1 MMSNPVS
8 IPAEASE
15 LSSPT
20 ADLPDEVDLR
30 LVVADMD
37 GTLLDGEG
45 RVPSRF
51 ETVMARMR
59 EHGVVFMP
67 ASGRQLANLRATLG
81 SAIAESPV
89 IAENGTIVVQG
100 DAEIHRETITRSD
113 AVAAVRTAR
122 ALREQGFD
130 VGPVIATRD
139 RAYVDR
145 IDERFVRQ
153 CAFYYAALEP
163 VEDVLDLALDNVLKI
178 AVYAFGDAESECYG
192 PLSAAVPGVQT
203 VVSGVHWVDMMA
215 RTASKG
221 RALAA
226 VQERL
231 GINPAQTAVFGDY
244 LNDAELYDYSELSFA
259 MANAHPGILSR
270 ARYIAPANTDDGVL
284 RTIETLLDRLSPR

>member
-1 MMSNPVS
+1 MSHSVS
-8 IPAEASE
+8 GPTETSE
-15 LSSPT
+15 LSNLT
-20 ADLPDEVDLR
+20 ADFPDEVDLR

-37 GTLLDGEG
+37 GTLLDGQG
-45 RVPSRF
+45 RVPRRLD
-51 ETVMARMR
+51 TVVARMH
-59 EHGVVFMP
+59 EHGVVFVP

-81 SAIAESPV
+81 ATITQSPI

-100 DAEIHRETITRSD
+100 DDEIHRETITRSD
-113 AVAAVRTAR
+113 AVTVVHTTR
-122 ALREQGFD
+122 ALCEQGLD

>member
-1 MMSNPVS
+1 MGAEQVGADDPESGEQGVGR
-8 IPAEASE
+8 IPR
-15 LSSPT
+15 
-20 ADLPDEVDLR
+20 R
-30 LVVADMD
+30 LDTVVA
-37 GTLLDGEG
+37 
-45 RVPSRF
+45 
-51 ETVMARMR
+51 RMH
-59 EHGVVFMP
+59 EHGVVFAP

-81 SAIAESPV
+81 TTITQSPI

-100 DAEIHRETITRSD
+100 DDEIHRETITRSD
-113 AVAAVRTAR
+113 AVTVVHTTR
-122 ALREQGFD
+122 ALCEQGLD

-178 AVYAFGDAESECYG
+178 AVYAFGDAESECYR

-203 VVSGVHWVDMMA
+203 VVSGAHWVDMMA

-231 GINPAQTAVFGDY
+231 GIEPAQTAVFGDY
-244 LNDAELYDYSELSFA
+244 LNDAELYDHAELSFA

-284 RTIETLLDRLSPR
+284 RMIEALLDRLPPR

>member
-1 MMSNPVS
+1 MSHSVS
-8 IPAEASE
+8 GPTETSE
-15 LSSPT
+15 LSNLT
-20 ADLPDEVDLR
+20 ADFPDEVDLR

-37 GTLLDGEG
+37 GTLLDGQG
-45 RVPSRF
+45 RVPRRLD
-51 ETVMARMR
+51 TVVARMH
-59 EHGVVFMP
+59 EHGVVFVP

-81 SAIAESPV
+81 ATITQSPI

-100 DAEIHRETITRSD
+100 DDEIHRETITRSD
-113 AVAAVRTAR
+113 AVTVVHTTR
-122 ALREQGFD
+122 ALCEQGLD

-178 AVYAFGDAESECYG
+178 AVYAFGDAESECYR

-203 VVSGVHWVDMMA
+203 VVSGAHWVDMMA

-231 GINPAQTAVFGDY
+231 GIEPAQTAVFGDY
-244 LNDAELYDYSELSFA
+244 LNDAELYDHAELSFA

-270 ARYIAPANTDDGVL
+270 ARYIAPAIPMTGCCA
-284 RTIETLLDRLSPR
+284 

>member
-1 MMSNPVS
+1 MSHSVS
-8 IPAEASE
+8 GPTETSE
-15 LSSPT
+15 LSNLT
-20 ADLPDEVDLR
+20 ADFPDEVDLR

>member
-1 MMSNPVS
+1 MSHSVS
-8 IPAEASE
+8 GPTETSE
-15 LSSPT
+15 LSNLT
-20 ADLPDEVDLR
+20 ADFPDEVDLR

-37 GTLLDGEG
+37 GTLLDGQG
-45 RVPSRF
+45 RVPRRLD
-51 ETVMARMR
+51 TVVARMH
-59 EHGVVFMP
+59 EHGVVFVP

-81 SAIAESPV
+81 ATITQSPI

-100 DAEIHRETITRSD
+100 DDEIHRETITRSD
-113 AVAAVRTAR
+113 AVTVVHTTR
-122 ALREQGFD
+122 ALCEQGLD

-178 AVYAFGDAESECYG
+178 AVYAFGDAESECYR

-203 VVSGVHWVDMMA
+203 VVSGAHWVDMMA

-231 GINPAQTAVFGDY
+231 GIEPAQTAVFGDY
-244 LNDAELYDYSELSFA
+244 LNDAELYDHAELSFA

>member
-8 IPAEASE
+8 IPAETSE
-15 LSSPT
+15 LSNLT
-20 ADLPDEVDLR
+20 ADFPDEVDLR

-100 DAEIHRETITRSD
+100 DDEIHRETITRSD
-113 AVAAVRTAR
+113 AVAAVRTTR
-122 ALREQGFD
+122 ALREQGLD

-153 CAFYYAALEP
+153 CRFYYAALEP

-178 AVYAFGDAESECYG
+178 AVYAFGDAESECYE
-192 PLSAAVPGVQT
+192 PLSAAVPDVQT
-203 VVSGVHWVDMMA
+203 VVSGAHWVDMMA

-231 GINPAQTAVFGDY
+231 GITPAQTAVFGDY

>member
-1 MMSNPVS
+1 MSHSVS
-8 IPAEASE
+8 GPTETSE
-15 LSSPT
+15 LSNLT
-20 ADLPDEVDLR
+20 ADFPDEVDLR

-37 GTLLDGEG
+37 GTLLDGQG
-45 RVPSRF
+45 RVPRRLD
-51 ETVMARMR
+51 TVVARMH
-59 EHGVVFMP
+59 EHGVVFVP

-81 SAIAESPV
+81 ATITQSPI
-89 IAENGTIVVQG
+89 IAENGTVVVQG
-100 DAEIHRETITRSD
+100 DDEIHRETITRSD

-203 VVSGVHWVDMMA
+203 VVSGVHWVDMMP

-226 VQERL
+226 IQERL

-244 LNDAELYDYSELSFA
+244 LNDAELYDHAELSFA

-284 RTIETLLDRLSPR
+284 RTIEALLDRLSPR

>member
-231 GINPAQTAVFGDY
+231 GITPAQTAVFGDY

>member
-1 MMSNPVS
+1 MSHPVS
-8 IPAEASE
+8 GPAEASE

-30 LVVADMD
+30 LVVADMA

-45 RVPSRF
+45 HVPSRF

-59 EHGVVFMP
+59 EQGVVFIP

-100 DAEIHRETITRSD
+100 DVEIHRETITRSD
-113 AVAAVRTAR
+113 AIAAVRTTR
-122 ALREQGFD
+122 ALREQGLD

-153 CAFYYAALEP
+153 CAHYYAALEP

-178 AVYAFGDAESECYG
+178 AVYAFGDAESECYR

-203 VVSGVHWVDMMA
+203 VVSGAHWVDMMS

-231 GINPAQTAVFGDY
+231 DITPAQTAVFGDY
-244 LNDAELYDYSELSFA
+244 LNDAELYDHAELSFA

-284 RTIETLLDRLSPR
+284 RTIKALLDRLSPR

>member
-1 MMSNPVS
+1 MSHSVS
-8 IPAEASE
+8 GPTETSE
-15 LSSPT
+15 LSNLT
-20 ADLPDEVDLR
+20 ADFPDEVDLR

-37 GTLLDGEG
+37 GTLLDGQG
-45 RVPSRF
+45 RVPRRLD
-51 ETVMARMR
+51 TVVARMH
-59 EHGVVFMP
+59 EHGVVFVP

-81 SAIAESPV
+81 ATITQSPI

-203 VVSGVHWVDMMA
+203 VVSGVHWVDMMP

-231 GINPAQTAVFGDY
+231 GITPAQTAVFGDY

>member
-1 MMSNPVS
+1 MSHSVS
-8 IPAEASE
+8 GPTETSE
-15 LSSPT
+15 LSNLT
-20 ADLPDEVDLR
+20 ADFPDEVDLR

-37 GTLLDGEG
+37 GTLLDGQG
-45 RVPSRF
+45 RVPRRLD
-51 ETVMARMR
+51 TVVARMH
-59 EHGVVFMP
+59 EHGVVFVP

-81 SAIAESPV
+81 ATITQSPI

-100 DAEIHRETITRSD
+100 DDEIHRETITRSD
-113 AVAAVRTAR
+113 AVTVVHTTR
-122 ALREQGFD
+122 ALCEQGLD

-178 AVYAFGDAESECYG
+178 AVYAFGDAESECYR

-203 VVSGVHWVDMMA
+203 VVSGAHWVDMMP

-226 VQERL
+226 IQERL

-244 LNDAELYDYSELSFA
+244 LNDAELYDHAELSFA

-284 RTIETLLDRLSPR
+284 RMIEALLDRLPPR

>member
-1 MMSNPVS
+1 MSHSVS
-8 IPAEASE
+8 GPTETSE
-15 LSSPT
+15 LSNLT
-20 ADLPDEVDLR
+20 ADFPDEVDLR

-37 GTLLDGEG
+37 GTLLDGQG
-45 RVPSRF
+45 RVPRRLD
-51 ETVMARMR
+51 TVVARMH
-59 EHGVVFMP
+59 EHGVVFVP

-81 SAIAESPV
+81 ATITQSPI

-113 AVAAVRTAR
+113 AVAAVRTTR
-122 ALREQGFD
+122 ALREQGLD

>member
-1 MMSNPVS
+1 MSHSVS
-8 IPAEASE
+8 GPTETSE
-15 LSSPT
+15 LSNLT
-20 ADLPDEVDLR
+20 ADFPDEVDLR

-37 GTLLDGEG
+37 GTLLDGQG
-45 RVPSRF
+45 RVPRRLD
-51 ETVMARMR
+51 TVVARMH
-59 EHGVVFMP
+59 EHGVVFVP

-81 SAIAESPV
+81 ATITQSPI

-100 DAEIHRETITRSD
+100 DDEIHRETITRSD
-113 AVAAVRTAR
+113 AVTVVHTTR
-122 ALREQGFD
+122 ALCEQGLD

-178 AVYAFGDAESECYG
+178 AVYAFGDAESECYR

-203 VVSGVHWVDMMA
+203 VVSGAHWVDMMA

-231 GINPAQTAVFGDY
+231 GIEPAQTAVFGDY
-244 LNDAELYDYSELSFA
+244 LNAAELYDHAELSFA
-259 MANAHPGILSR
+259 MANAHPGLLYR

-284 RTIETLLDRLSPR
+284 RMIEALLDRLPPR

>member
-1 MMSNPVS
+1 MSHSVS
-8 IPAEASE
+8 GPTETSE
-15 LSSPT
+15 LSNLT
-20 ADLPDEVDLR
+20 ADFPDEVDLR

-37 GTLLDGEG
+37 GTLLDGQG
-45 RVPSRF
+45 RVPRRLD
-51 ETVMARMR
+51 TVVARMH
-59 EHGVVFMP
+59 EHGVVFVP

-81 SAIAESPV
+81 ATITQSPI

-178 AVYAFGDAESECYG
+178 AVYAFGDAESECYR

-203 VVSGVHWVDMMA
+203 VVSGAHWVDMMA

-231 GINPAQTAVFGDY
+231 GIEPAQTAVFGDY
-244 LNDAELYDYSELSFA
+244 LNDAELYDHAELSFA

-284 RTIETLLDRLSPR
+284 RMIEALLDRLPPR

>member
-178 AVYAFGDAESECYG
+178 AVYAFGDAESECYR

-203 VVSGVHWVDMMA
+203 VVSGAHWVDMMA

-231 GINPAQTAVFGDY
+231 GIEPAQTAVFGDY
-244 LNDAELYDYSELSFA
+244 LNDAELYDHAELSFA

-284 RTIETLLDRLSPR
+284 RMIEALLDRRPPR

>member
-1 MMSNPVS
+1 MGAEQVGADVPVS
-8 IPAEASE
+8 
-15 LSSPT
+15 
-20 ADLPDEVDLR
+20 
-30 LVVADMD
+30 
-37 GTLLDGEG
+37 GEQGVG
-45 RVPSRF
+45 RVPRRLD
-51 ETVMARMR
+51 TVVARMH
-59 EHGVVFMP
+59 EHGVVFVP

-81 SAIAESPV
+81 ATITQSPI

-100 DAEIHRETITRSD
+100 DDEIHRETITRSD
-113 AVAAVRTAR
+113 AVAAVRTTR
-122 ALREQGFD
+122 ALREQGLD

-178 AVYAFGDAESECYG
+178 AVYAFGDAESECYE

-203 VVSGVHWVDMMA
+203 VVSGAHWVDMMA

-226 VQERL
+226 MQERL
-231 GINPAQTAVFGDY
+231 GITPAQTAVFGDY

>member
-1 MMSNPVS
+1 MSHSVS
-8 IPAEASE
+8 GPTETSE
-15 LSSPT
+15 LSNLT
-20 ADLPDEVDLR
+20 ADFPDEVDLR

-37 GTLLDGEG
+37 GTLLDGQG
-45 RVPSRF
+45 RVPRRLD
-51 ETVMARMR
+51 TVVARMH
-59 EHGVVFMP
+59 EHGVVFAP
-67 ASGRQLANLRATLG
+67 VSGRQLANLRATLG
-81 SAIAESPV
+81 TTITQSPI
-89 IAENGTIVVQG
+89 IAENGTVVVQG
-100 DAEIHRETITRSD
+100 DDEIHRETITRSD
-113 AVAAVRTAR
+113 AVAAVRTTR
-122 ALREQGFD
+122 ALREQGLD

-178 AVYAFGDAESECYG
+178 AVYAFGDAESECYE

-203 VVSGVHWVDMMA
+203 VVSGVHWVDMMP

-226 VQERL
+226 IQERL

-244 LNDAELYDYSELSFA
+244 LNDAELYDHAELSFA

-284 RTIETLLDRLSPR
+284 RTIEALLDRLSPR